1 LKKIFLLVG
10 ALIMGICLSCPGCG
24 STTDVAEIQIEP
36 ETQAESN
43 DMGADPENSAADGEK
58 KDGNEEQA
66 SEMKNAEVS
75 YVGIYTAQL
84 SLRDYLPDADVHT
97 LESAGLKTV
106 ADVSVPLIFVLEED
120 GTCNISGEPKAW
132 EKELTESLLADAD
145 RYLTEVFHWEGVKE
159 EKFDKVARNAGY
171 SGYENLKSVFSN
183 DYRDEYVRGFE
194 QEVYEFK
201 VVGTY
206 TVSDN
211 LVTFLFPEEAKVV
224 AAQSDNGFEVS
235 FEFHGKMQTVEFNK

>member
-1 LKKIFLLVG
+1 MKKIFLSVG

-24 STTDVAEIQIEP
+24 SATDPAKIQIEP
-36 ETQAESN
+36 EIQTELN
-43 DMGADPENSAADGEK
+43 DMGSDPENSVDDGEK
-58 KDGNEEQA
+58 KDLNEEQA
-66 SEMKNAEVS
+66 SETKNAEVS
-75 YVGIYTAQL
+75 YAGIYTAQFP
-84 SLRDYLPDADVHT
+84 LRDYLPDADVHT

-120 GTCNISGEPKAW
+120 GTCNISVEPKAW

-145 RYLTEVFHWEGVKE
+145 RYLTEVFHREGVKE

-171 SGYENLKSVFSN
+171 SGYENLKSVFSD

-194 QEVYEFK
+194 QEIYEFNA
-201 VVGTY
+201 VGTY
-206 TVSDN
+206 TISDN

-224 AAQSDNGFEVS
+224 VVQSDNGFDVS
-235 FEFHGKMQTVEFNK
+235 FEFHGKLQTVAFGK